1 MKKASLVI
9 AYVASHDKMVNDFS
23 IKAGEVTF
31 AVMFEGYVS
40 RRYFYGIRTSM
51 VYPFDAP
58 RYIRVKLSNCRHYM
72 NNYSLDIDDSYNYT
86 NHPSV
91 KILTESEATEVEATM
106 STL

>member
-1 MKKASLVI
+1 MKKASLEIV
-9 AYVASHDKMVNDFS
+9 YVANHNRMVNDFT
-23 IKAGEVTF
+23 INAGEVTF

-40 RRYFYGIRTSM
+40 RRYFYGVRTSM

-58 RYIRVKLSNCRHYM
+58 RYIRVKLSNCSHYM
-72 NNYSLDIDDSYNYT
+72 NIYSLNIDDSYNYT